1 MRHSNGDACAILRS
15 GMISGIPLL
24 ASAGAALA
32 AVLGL
37 IWLLTR
43 AARLTGFARGGQPGG
58 RILSVEA
65 VAALDTRRRLHL
77 VRCGE
82 RRVLLLTGGQ
92 QDVVVGWIGADEAAP

>member
-1 MRHSNGDACAILRS
+1 MQHSHGDACAIPWS
-15 GMISGIPLL
+15 GMISGLPLTI
-24 ASAGAALA
+24 SAGAALA

-43 AARLTGFARGGQPGG
+43 AARLSGLAGGAQAAN
-58 RILSVEA
+58 RVLSVEA
-65 VAALDTRRRLHL
+65 VTALDTRRRLHL

-92 QDVVVGWIGADEAAP
+92 QDVVVGWIGTDETEP

>member
-1 MRHSNGDACAILRS
+1 MQHSDGDACVITRS
-15 GMISGIPLL
+15 GMISGLPLTV
-24 ASAGAALA
+24 SAGAALA

-43 AARLTGFARGGQPGG
+43 AARFSGLARVGQTTG

-65 VAALDTRRRLHL
+65 VTALDTRRRLHL

-92 QDVVVGWIGADEAAP
+92 QDVVVGWLGANESAP

>member
-1 MRHSNGDACAILRS
+1 
-15 GMISGIPLL
+15 MISGLPLTI
-24 ASAGAALA
+24 SAGAALA
-32 AVLGL
+32 VVLGL

-43 AARLTGFARGGQPGG
+43 AARLSGLARGGQSAN

-65 VAALDTRRRLHL
+65 VTALDTRRRLHL

-92 QDVVVGWIGADEAAP
+92 QDVVVGWIGTDEAAP

>member
-1 MRHSNGDACAILRS
+1 MRHSDGDACAILRS
-15 GMISGIPLL
+15 GMTSGVAPIV
-24 ASAGAALA
+24 SAGAALA

-43 AARLTGFARGGQPGG
+43 VARLTGFPRGGQSVG

-92 QDVVVGWIGADEAAP
+92 QDVVVGWIGTDETAP